1 MRLSG
6 IRPEVYCAEK
16 NNRGDCFITVRLL
29 PQRVQNSPVVP
40 DPEQLI
46 WGCYPVRV
54 GVLGIPEDG
63 VREPNQADH
72 IADEERERE
81 TL

>member
-6 IRPEVYCAEK
+6 VRPEVYCAER
-16 NNRGDCFITVRLL
+16 NNSGDCFITVRLL
-29 PQRVQNSPVVP
+29 PQRVENSPVVP

-72 IADEERERE
+72 IADGERERRYS
-81 TL
+81 